1 MSAEQPRNS
10 FRASV
15 LRGEKVPLVVID
27 KAPRRGRSKDTID
40 AELVARSEPRRA
52 NHRGKDRHR
61 LISERATAFH
71 RGKRHKVELVNL
83 SAGGAMIRGAFKPRL
98 WDMLELELADGPR
111 FEGAVRW
118 IKDDQVG
125 IEFAHETL
133 IDCDPK
139 KRAEVLLEVIQRSFP
154 DQKVSLEH
162 EHEGEIV
169 EQPEEDLGNRGE
181 KRHPLIWKGEIH
193 YAFDSNPVRLRNVSA
208 GGALLDVMT
217 FYPVGA
223 EIMLDLGG
231 AGQFEAVV
239 TWGHEDQVGVK
250 FKQPFAIECLANARP
265 EVTPQSWN
273 VPDFLDRAADED
285 DTPWSSNWSRS
296 SIAEFREDLEGFLK
310 R

>member
-1 MSAEQPRNS
+1 M
-10 FRASV
+10 
-15 LRGEKVPLVVID
+15 RGEKAPLVVTD
-27 KAPRRGRSKDTID
+27 KAPRRGGSKGKVDGK
-40 AELVARSEPRRA
+40 LVARSEGRRA

-61 LISERATAFH
+61 LSSEGATAHH
-71 RGKRHKVELVNL
+71 RGKTHKVEMVNL
-83 SAGGAMIRGAFKPRL
+83 SAGGAMIRCKFALPL
-98 WDMLELELADGPR
+98 WEMLELEIVDGPT
-111 FEGAVRW
+111 FEGTVRW
-118 IKDDQVG
+118 IKDDLVG

-154 DQKVSLEH
+154 DQKISLDRE
-162 EHEGEIV
+162 EDEIV
-169 EQPEEDLGNRGE
+169 DQPEEDLGNRGE

-223 EIMLDLGG
+223 EVMLDLGG

-239 TWGHEDQVGVK
+239 TWGHEDQVGVR
-250 FKQPFAIECLANARP
+250 FKQPFQLECLANARP
-265 EVTPQSWN
+265 EVTPHKWK
-273 VPDFLDRAADED
+273 VPGFLAREADDED

-296 SIAEFREDLEGFLK
+296 SIAEMRADLEGFLK

>member
-10 FRASV
+10 FRAAV
-15 LRGEKVPLVVID
+15 LRGEKPPLVLTD
-27 KAPRRGRSKDTID
+27 KAPRRGRSKDSID
-40 AELVARSEPRRA
+40 GELVARSEQRRS

-61 LISERATAFH
+61 LTAEAATIHH
-71 RGKRHKVELVNL
+71 RGRKHKVELINL
-83 SAGGAMIRGAFKPRL
+83 SAGGAMIRGKLKLRL
-98 WDMLELELADGPR
+98 WDILELEIAEGPR

-118 IKDDQVG
+118 IKDGFVG
-125 IEFAHETL
+125 IEFAHETI

-139 KRAEVLLEVIQRSFP
+139 KRAEMLLEVIQRSFA
-154 DQKVSLEH
+154 DQKISLERV
-162 EHEGEIV
+162 EEEIV
-169 EQPEEDLGNRGE
+169 EHEEEDLGNRGE

-193 YAFDSNPVRLRNVSA
+193 YAFDSNPVRLRNVSV

-223 EIMLDLGG
+223 EVMLDLGG

-239 TWGHEDQVGVK
+239 SWGHEDQVGVK
-250 FKQPFAIECLANARP
+250 FKRPFDIECLAKAKP
-265 EVTPQSWN
+265 ELTPHKWD
-273 VPDFLDRAADED
+273 VPGFLGREADD
-285 DTPWSSNWSRS
+285 DDSPWSSNWSRS